1 MKSTKYLSA
10 SVRKMI
16 LIPVLILGLVS
27 IVSNMTSAVGLRRM
41 NDSSAEIADKS
52 LADIEMLSNIN
63 KEVQKIHQLGLS
75 HIVATDFDSK
85 LSAIESIRQ
94 TEAGLEKNLDSAYA
108 DADESTKASY
118 EKLKQDYTSFKAAV
132 ISLTAASANAKTA
145 YAYELASGDVSKY
158 ASDMDATIQ
167 SIEEAGN
174 NIAKERR
181 NDLST
186 IFHTSVLLSDISIIL
201 SIFAIIAVIAV
212 ITLQVIRPLSE
223 TEKELDDIIKNI
235 EAGNGDLTARISV
248 VSGNEIGR
256 LATGINKFMAKLQ
269 EILSVIVRDS
279 DNVDNVVK
287 EVQSSV
293 RTSNDSASDL
303 SAATAELSAT
313 MQEIQRNAGE
323 INENADEVGSKVN
336 EIADKNR
343 SVSEY
348 SVKMKE
354 HADSMELTAKKNM
367 EKTSAKTSEILE
379 VLNEA
384 IEQSKS
390 VDEVNS
396 LTENIL
402 SIASQTNLLSLNASI
417 EAARAGEAGRGFA
430 VVAEEISHLSDSS
443 REAASNIQKIN
454 EVITEAVHN
463 LADQSSSLVDFINDS
478 ILPEFKNLVEESGT
492 YRENADYIETSMN
505 ELSDATNTLQGLS
518 TQIGNSISTITE
530 AIGQGAQGV
539 ANAADSTQVLVSD
552 LENISGR
559 MDENRKIA
567 AELREETSVFT
578 SL

>member
-1 MKSTKYLSA
+1 MGVQLDVREFDIITSNPDYITEYKYLPRSVFDDLENFIRKYAAEGNSA
-10 SVRKMI
+10 DALEFLR
-16 LIPVLILGLVS
+16 LGYKRGVGDTIS
-27 IVSNMTSAVGLRRM
+27 INNYVGLIQIGKGNQIEVLPKIDFKTKDDEVAATKRIFIKMLRSMKDFPVKKFNMADLQTDRM
-41 NDSSAEIADKS
+41 N
-52 LADIEMLSNIN
+52 L
-63 KEVQKIHQLGLS
+63 
-75 HIVATDFDSK
+75 
-85 LSAIESIRQ
+85 
-94 TEAGLEKNLDSAYA
+94 
-108 DADESTKASY
+108 
-118 EKLKQDYTSFKAAV
+118 
-132 ISLTAASANAKTA
+132 
-145 YAYELASGDVSKY
+145 
-158 ASDMDATIQ
+158 
-167 SIEEAGN
+167 
-174 NIAKERR
+174 
-181 NDLST
+181 
-186 IFHTSVLLSDISIIL
+186 
-201 SIFAIIAVIAV
+201 
-212 ITLQVIRPLSE
+212 
-223 TEKELDDIIKNI
+223 
-235 EAGNGDLTARISV
+235 
-248 VSGNEIGR
+248 
-256 LATGINKFMAKLQ
+256 
-269 EILSVIVRDS
+269 
-279 DNVDNVVK
+279 
-287 EVQSSV
+287 
-293 RTSNDSASDL
+293 
-303 SAATAELSAT
+303 
-313 MQEIQRNAGE
+313 
-323 INENADEVGSKVN
+323 KVN

-443 REAASNIQKIN
+443 REAASNIQTIN